1 MAQLALESVTKRY
14 GDLVAMNDFTLTVRD
29 HEFLVLLGP
38 SGAGKTTTLRT
49 VAGLEKPDH
58 GQVRIGETVVT
69 RMSPAERNV
78 AFVFQFYAL
87 YPFMTARE
95 NMAFPLK
102 ANPMPK
108 QEIERRVGEVAKT
121 LQIGHLLARK
131 PGQLSGGE
139 QQRVALGRAMVRR
152 PQAFLMDEPLTNL
165 DAKLRTT
172 MRAELKHLQRDLGAT
187 TLYVTHDQVEALTMG
202 DRVAVLKSGMLQQ
215 VGTPREIYDRPTNT
229 FVAAFVGHPL
239 IALLPCMVQDGALA
253 LEGSGARIPLTGALA
268 QVAARAT
275 DRRVTLGL
283 RSEDVR
289 MHTEEQPDAIRAD
302 VYAVEPLGDRTIY
315 DLQIQTAPS
324 VHAPGPEAALIGG
337 GSGVPLGSKGGV
349 LLRARTDPDYPL
361 LQGERVWVTFNHERA
376 HLFDAGSG
384 ERIG

>member
-1 MAQLALESVTKRY
+1 MAQLALESITKRY

-49 VAGLEKPDH
+49 VAGLEKPDQ

-239 IALLPCMVQDGALA
+239 IALLPCVVQDGALA
-253 LEGSGARIPLTGALA
+253 LEGSRCPYPALRGAGPGGGAGYRSQGHPGSA
-268 QVAARAT
+268 FRGCADAHRGAARRDT
-275 DRRVTLGL
+275 RRRL
-283 RSEDVR
+283 RRGAAGRS
-289 MHTEEQPDAIRAD
+289 H
-302 VYAVEPLGDRTIY
+302 
-315 DLQIQTAPS
+315 DLRPA
-324 VHAPGPEAALIGG
+324 
-337 GSGVPLGSKGGV
+337 
-349 LLRARTDPDYPL
+349 DPDCPFGPRPRSGGRAGRRRL
-361 LQGERVWVTFNHERA
+361 RGAARQQGRRAAPRA
-376 HLFDAGSG
+376 HRSG
-384 ERIG
+384 LPAPTGGTGLGYLQP